1 MTSNLLNL
9 SLLKNSYNILI
20 NLSKKSPESSQIL
33 EPLTTLITLAIISF
47 KSVGTKIAVSS
58 NKVYIQEPTLIQGV
72 IRWSYGSNREE
83 IHYLLKPLF
92 RCVHLYNPEQNPD
105 LKLLYEFAI
114 EGLKLLKKS
123 YNSISSNLCHTLDLY
138 IGVLECTT
146 KSEKINIDSFR
157 DFRSLRNHLNLSEF
171 TKVNLDSLFK
181 NIWSDEEIKIVCSM
195 LTLSKNNSNNTKSY
209 ISGIESI
216 LITKEKIINNII
228 KDTSNLF

>member
-20 NLSKKSPESSQIL
+20 NLSKKTTESSQIL

-47 KSVGTKIAVSS
+47 KTVGTKITVSS

-72 IRWSYGSNREE
+72 IRWSFGSNREE

-92 RCVHLYNPEQNPD
+92 RCVHLYDPDENPD

-114 EGLKLLKKS
+114 DGLKLLKKS
-123 YNSISSNLCHTLDLY
+123 YNSTSSNLSHTLDLY
-138 IGVLECTT
+138 IGILECTI
-146 KSEKINIDSFR
+146 KSEKIKIDSFR
-157 DFRSLRNHLNLSEF
+157 DFRSLTNLNLSEF
-171 TKVNLDSLFK
+171 SKVNLDNLFK
-181 NIWSDEEIKIVCSM
+181 NIWTVEEIKIVCSM
-195 LTLSKNNSNNTKSY
+195 LTLSKNNSNNIKSY

-216 LITKEKIINNII
+216 LIAKEKNINNII
-228 KDTSNLF
+228 KDTNNLF